1 LFLLLKAVVLSKAI
15 SSQLEKALAL
25 QSAGELDASQEL
37 FAKVLKSQVII
48 EKWRESD
55 FEPLP
60 FTPAEFQ
67 NFTRKDAKRW
77 QEAVKIS
84 GFKAAE

>member
-1 LFLLLKAVVLSKAI
+1 
-15 SSQLEKALAL
+15 
-25 QSAGELDASQEL
+25 
-37 FAKVLKSQVII
+37 LKSQVII
-48 EKWRESD
+48 DKWRESD

-60 FTPAEFQ
+60 FTPTEFQ

>member
-1 LFLLLKAVVLSKAI
+1 M
-15 SSQLEKALAL
+15 
-25 QSAGELDASQEL
+25 
-37 FAKVLKSQVII
+37 LKSQVII
-48 EKWRESD
+48 DKWRAID

-67 NFTRKDAKRW
+67 TFTRNDARRW

-84 GFKAAE
+84 GFKASE